1 MNRQRIIKRTQ
12 IITSVFIVVIMIFC
26 GYIIK
31 CSSSLV
37 GFNTKTDELRKS
49 TINKLVRDSTKEGD
63 VYASNDVILSEGLEP
78 GKSGVLVYPE
88 EYSWLLGY
96 TFGDY
101 SQGLKGRFE
110 KYLYRVGKD
119 DKGADLHLTIDHQL
133 QEVAYKEIVGFD
145 ASAIVLD
152 VHTGKI
158 LALASS
164 KETDEPYN
172 VNEYHEH
179 YDYWSS
185 LSDDFFQTNGIKDS
199 SEPGSVFKLVTAA
212 AIIENGNEDDIVSDK
227 GTVKIGDSTVNNN
240 GKVARGEIGLQE
252 ALGYSSNVFFAQEAV
267 KIGGS
272 ILREQAEKFLI
283 GQEIELDFTRLQSN
297 FDLENYREETVA
309 ATGYGQGNTLLSPLH
324 IAMIAQA
331 VANDGEM
338 LKPYMIEEIRQNGK
352 VLFNG
357 NKEVLAEPIKKET
370 ARTLKSMLNKVA
382 TDYYSIDS
390 FPNLCAKTGTAQI
403 AGEKYK
409 CYFLGFT
416 DDYVVLVSKVT
427 EDTEEYGRSLQK
439 YVLDIFK
446 YLEEK

>member
-1 MNRQRIIKRTQ
+1 MT
-12 IITSVFIVVIMIFC
+12 
-26 GYIIK
+26 
-31 CSSSLV
+31 
-37 GFNTKTDELRKS
+37 
-49 TINKLVRDSTKEGD
+49 
-63 VYASNDVILSEGLEP
+63 AS
-78 GKSGVLVYPE
+78 
-88 EYSWLLGY
+88 
-96 TFGDY
+96 
-101 SQGLKGRFE
+101 
-110 KYLYRVGKD
+110 
-119 DKGADLHLTIDHQL
+119 
-133 QEVAYKEIVGFD
+133 
-145 ASAIVLD
+145 
-152 VHTGKI
+152 
-158 LALASS
+158 
-164 KETDEPYN
+164 
-172 VNEYHEH
+172 
-179 YDYWSS
+179 
-185 LSDDFFQTNGIKDS
+185 
-199 SEPGSVFKLVTAA
+199 
-212 AIIENGNEDDIVSDK
+212 AIIENGNEEDTVSDK

-331 VANDGEM
+331 IANDGKM

-352 VLFNG
+352 TLFKG
-357 NKEVLAEPIKKET
+357 DKEVLAEPVKKET
-370 ARTLKSMLNKVA
+370 ANTLKNMLNKVA

-403 AGEKYK
+403 AGGKYK

-427 EDTEEYGRSLQK
+427 EDTEEYGRNLQK